1 MNESSPLT
9 VFFGAAIQGA
19 RDRAARSDIH
29 RRLIETIKSLGC
41 HVLSEHTGG
50 SDFDQTAALMEDTI
64 GPLPDEGKQRT
75 VYVRD
80 EMIRMVESAID
91 AAIFEV
97 STPSLGTGIEIA
109 HAYLRPRL
117 SLSPIPVIA
126 LYQKNY
132 WPNHLSAMIDGIS
145 KEKVPHF
152 TLLEYEDMEHAA
164 QLLDP
169 ILSSIK
175 PGGQI
180 PASGTISARKCPCC
194 GHHEIGMTAEDGS
207 FRPLRPGMDVEIK

>member
-1 MNESSPLT
+1 MDKNKQAT

-19 RDRAARSDIH
+19 SDRKARCEIH
-29 RRLIETIKSLGC
+29 RRLIATIKSSGC
-41 HVLSEHTGG
+41 RVLSEHTGG
-50 SDFDQTAALMEDTI
+50 RDFDHTADLMESAI
-64 GPLPDEGKQRT
+64 GPLPEKGKKRT
-75 VYVRD
+75 VYIRD
-80 EMIRMVESAID
+80 EMIRMVESDID

-145 KEKVPHF
+145 NEQVPHF
-152 TLLEYEDMEHAA
+152 RLLEYEDIDHAA

-169 ILSSIK
+169 MLSSLK
-175 PGGQI
+175 TDTRAPG
-180 PASGTISARKCPCC
+180 AGTVAARKCPCC
-194 GHHEIGMTAEDGS
+194 GHHEIGVTGEDGR
-207 FRPLRPGMDVEIK
+207 FIPLRPGMSIDIR